1 MYSWIIKNASLI
13 DGSGSKMQTA
23 DIAIEQDKIVAVG
36 KNLAASSAE
45 SIVDV
50 KGLVLAPGFIDV
62 QNHSDSY
69 WQIFDNPK
77 LESLITQGYTTLLI
91 GNSGAS
97 LAPLISPDSLRSV
110 QKWQPTTG
118 LNVNWQTFAEYKQQL
133 QNLSFASNLL
143 SLVGYST
150 VRRGL
155 LGDST
160 KTPDKAELTSILSVI
175 EKSLEEGASGI
186 SLGLYYSHEINVTDV
201 EIIALAELC
210 VKYDKLLSVA
220 LRNESDRIVDSVRD
234 LAAIADQTGVKLKI
248 SHLKIR
254 HQKNWPLLRDVLDII
269 ETSWHRGTKIY
280 FDCYPYTYTLQPLYT
295 YLPGWSLVGGR
306 SHLLEK
312 ISDPE
317 TRAKILNEL
326 KNQPA
331 RLSELV
337 IASTN
342 NNIKVNGRTISQ
354 LAGEMQITSEEAV
367 LNLIQHGGVS
377 TLVFDNCLEEA
388 GTKIL
393 LNHALG
399 MIATNGGG
407 YNLEHGNQLVHPR
420 SFGTSAKFLR
430 QVIDEK
436 TISLEEAIAKL
447 TSRPAGILGLTDRGI
462 IKTGNIADLVLFDPE
477 KINSQANIQN
487 PYQYSEGIEGV
498 WVSGQLAVN
507 KGRSTEIL
515 AGKYIG

>member
-1 MYSWIIKNASLI
+1 MYSWIIKNTTLI
-13 DGSGSKMQTA
+13 DGSGGKPRPA

-36 KNLAASSAE
+36 DNIGNASAQN
-45 SIVDV
+45 ILDA

-69 WQIFDNPK
+69 WQIFDNPG
-77 LESLITQGYTTLLI
+77 LHSLITQGYTTLLI

-97 LAPLISPDSLRSV
+97 LAPLISADSLRSV

-118 LNVNWQTFAEYKQQL
+118 LNVNWQTFDEYRHQL
-133 QNLSFASNLL
+133 QNLNFASNLL

-160 KTPDKAELTSILSVI
+160 QTPDKAELTSILRVI
-175 EKSLEEGASGI
+175 EQSLKEGAGGV
-186 SLGLYYSHEINVTDV
+186 SLGLSYSHEINVTDV

-220 LRNESDRIVDSVRD
+220 LRNEADQVVDSVRD

-248 SHLKIR
+248 SHLKVR
-254 HQKNWPLLRDVLDII
+254 YQKNWHLLKDVLDII
-269 ETSWHRGTKIY
+269 ENSWHRGTKIS

-295 YLPGWSLVGGR
+295 YLPAWSLVGGR

-312 ISDPE
+312 ISNLE
-317 TRAKILNEL
+317 MRAKILSEL
-326 KNQPA
+326 KNHPTK
-331 RLSELV
+331 LSEMV

-342 NNIKVNGRTISQ
+342 NNLKVNGRTISA
-354 LAGEMQITSEEAV
+354 LAEEMQTTSEEAI

-377 TLVFDNCLEEA
+377 TLVFDNSLEEA
-388 GTKIL
+388 GTKVL
-393 LNHALG
+393 ANHPLS

-407 YNLEHGNQLVHPR
+407 YNLEHSNQLVHPR
-420 SFGTSAKFLR
+420 SFGTSSKFLR
-430 QVIDEK
+430 QAIDDK
-436 TISLEEAIAKL
+436 AISLEAAIAKL
-447 TSRPAGILGLTDRGI
+447 TSGPATLLGLSDRGV
-462 IKTGNIADLVLFDPE
+462 IKTGNIADLVLFDPG
-477 KINSQANIQN
+477 KINSKSNIQN

-498 WVSGQLAVN
+498 WVGGQLAVN
-507 KGRSTEIL
+507 KGYLVEPL
-515 AGKYIG
+515 AGKFIG